1 MAQSQKRFRRSRK
14 DDDDAQ
20 QFVLT
25 DRDREL
31 AALAAEILPRNSAAA
46 SFERRAAR
54 NAGSTSVSAKDAV
67 TDHELVDDD
76 APAARAHGTSEK
88 AAGKSTGT
96 ATAGTDA
103 DAATGAEGDAA
114 SAGGAK
120 SAGRKKRA
128 GNNPRKGA
136 SRVGATAR
144 TDAAAS
150 AAAEGSRSERATGA
164 AAKST
169 ETAEETPAELKARR
183 KRELAAKR
191 REEKAA
197 KAEERERREEKAAK
211 AEERERRAVD
221 YQPTPTWYK
230 VIMVGLMIVALLW
243 IISYYL
249 FQGLIPIPGIGV
261 WNLVIGLGFML
272 TGLIMTTRWR

>member
-46 SFERRAAR
+46 SFERHAAR

-120 SAGRKKRA
+120 SSGRKKRA

-183 KRELAAKR
+183 KREQAAKR

-197 KAEERERREEKAAK
+197 KAEEREL
-211 AEERERRAVD
+211 RAVD

>member
-1 MAQSQKRFRRSRK
+1 MKTSRTPLMAMS
-14 DDDDAQ
+14 
-20 QFVLT
+20 
-25 DRDREL
+25 
-31 AALAAEILPRNSAAA
+31 
-46 SFERRAAR
+46 
-54 NAGSTSVSAKDAV
+54 GSC
-67 TDHELVDDD
+67 
-76 APAARAHGTSEK
+76 
-88 AAGKSTGT
+88 
-96 ATAGTDA
+96 
-103 DAATGAEGDAA
+103 
-114 SAGGAK
+114 
-120 SAGRKKRA
+120 
-128 GNNPRKGA
+128 
-136 SRVGATAR
+136 
-144 TDAAAS
+144 
-150 AAAEGSRSERATGA
+150 ERATGA

-183 KRELAAKR
+183 KRELAAK
-191 REEKAA
+191 
-197 KAEERERREEKAAK
+197 RREEKAAK

>member
-25 DRDREL
+25 ERDREL

-46 SFERRAAR
+46 SFERHAAR

-67 TDHELVDDD
+67 TDHELLDDD
-76 APAARAHGTSEK
+76 APAPRAHGTSDK
-88 AAGKSTGT
+88 ASAKATGT
-96 ATAGTDA
+96 TAADA
-103 DAATGAEGDAA
+103 DAVTGTDDVPSPAATNGT
-114 SAGGAK
+114 K
-120 SAGRKKRA
+120 SAGRKKRS
-128 GNNPRKGA
+128 GKNSRKGA
-136 SRVGATAR
+136 GSAGATAR
-144 TDAAAS
+144 TGAAAS
-150 AAAEGSRSERATGA
+150 STSTAGEASKNGKATGA
-164 AAKST
+164 AGTASGA
-169 ETAEETPAELKARR
+169 ETAAEPAEETPAELKARR

-197 KAEERERREEKAAK
+197 KAEERERRAL
-211 AEERERRAVD
+211 D

-261 WNLVIGLGFML
+261 WNLVIGLAFML

>member
-46 SFERRAAR
+46 SFERHAAR

-76 APAARAHGTSEK
+76 APAARVHGISDKAADK
-88 AAGKSTGT
+88 AAGKSTGA

-103 DAATGAEGDAA
+103 DAAAGADEAA
-114 SAGGAK
+114 STDDTKAT
-120 SAGRKKRA
+120 GRKKRA
-128 GNNPRKGA
+128 GKNSRKGA
-136 SRVGATAR
+136 GTAGTTAR
-144 TDAAAS
+144 TGAATSSS
-150 AAAEGSRSERATGA
+150 AATEGSKGDKATGA
-164 AAKST
+164 AGTGAAKGT

-191 REEKAA
+191 REQKAA
-197 KAEERERREEKAAK
+197 KAEV
-211 AEERERRAVD
+211 RERRAVD